1 MGNHRMKHC
10 RPRINTT
17 SPIMSEAIVVKTQK
31 QPIRII
37 ITQSFDVGITT
48 TWVETVVAPTMD
60 VVKRVILNKFVAKLG
75 SGSSGVSTGRK
86 LNGSMAL
93 LITTTGVFGTS

>member
-48 TWVETVVAPTMD
+48 T
-60 VVKRVILNKFVAKLG
+60 
-75 SGSSGVSTGRK
+75 
-86 LNGSMAL
+86 
-93 LITTTGVFGTS
+93 